1 MIQEMKKPKIPKSVK
16 SPDYSFTHTS
26 QDVIDEY
33 EKTKSRKI
41 IYEKYP
47 EYIAAD
53 TLDPINMDPDAY
65 KVVYTVR
72 VRLIKR
78 TIGINY
84 NCPLNNLIDI
94 QENFVN
100 CWNQGIS
107 II

>member
-1 MIQEMKKPKIPKSVK
+1 MNMK
-16 SPDYSFTHTS
+16 
-26 QDVIDEY
+26 
-33 EKTKSRKI
+33 KTKSRKI

-94 QENFVN
+94 QENF
-100 CWNQGIS
+100 CELLEPRNQHHLTKVRCSTTKDKI
-107 II
+107 